1 MCQVYRIHTNIKGLT
16 EVAKMLYN
24 LSPHHIL
31 GRTIDTQ
38 GKSFY
43 LPWAHC
49 DHSLYSVLFVSFEVM

>member
-1 MCQVYRIHTNIKGLT
+1 MYCTQRNKKGLT
-16 EVAKMLYN
+16 EVSKMLYN
-24 LSPHHIL
+24 LTPHHIL

-49 DHSLYSVLFVSFEVM
+49 DHHLDSVLFVSFEVM